1 MKRITIVLLAC
12 LLFLTLAGAVYAD
25 NGRQGKFVMGGSYT
39 LNANENLYGDL
50 VIMGGS
56 AKLEKGSTVNG
67 NVVIMGG
74 SVDIA
79 GTVTESVSM
88 FGGSVHLQTTAIVN
102 KDIITVGGSLTRE
115 EGARVGGDTVE
126 GFRWNWQPNQSGTQ
140 VTPQVSFPE
149 NFWSPL
155 NLFRQM
161 MQAIL
166 TMLGLMA
173 LGVLVVLLLPNQT
186 AQVTQVVA
194 SAPVAS
200 LGVGLLSLVVIP
212 ILMVL
217 LIITCIGPF
226 ILALAALVAGLF
238 GWLAV
243 GLFVGNKILH
253 ALNTKE
259 TSALVAVVLGIALI
273 TLVSEIPCI
282 GWLFGLLIA
291 SLGLGA
297 VILTRFGTTT
307 YPWPAAPTAPVPPAA
322 PSAPQEGAT
331 PTAPKEWHGNI

>member
-12 LLFLTLAGAVYAD
+12 LLFLTLAGAALAD
-25 NGRQGKFVMGGSYT
+25 DGRQGKFVMGGSYT
-39 LNANENLYGDL
+39 LRAGENLYGDL

-56 AKLEKGSTVNG
+56 ANLEKGSTVHG
-67 NVVIMGG
+67 DVVIMGG
-74 SVDIA
+74 SANIA
-79 GTVTESVSM
+79 GMVTNGVAM
-88 FGGSVHLQTTAIVN
+88 FGGSVDIKSTAEIAG
-102 KDIITVGGSLTRE
+102 DIITVGGSLSRE

-126 GFRWNWQPNQSGTQ
+126 GFRWNWQPNREGTR
-140 VTPQVSFPE
+140 VTPEISLPE

-161 MQAIL
+161 IQAIL
-166 TMLGLMA
+166 TVLGLMA

-186 AQVTQVVA
+186 AQVTQVIE
-194 SAPVAS
+194 SAPIAS
-200 LGVGLLSLVVIP
+200 LGVGLLSLVVVP
-212 ILMVL
+212 ILAVL

-253 ALNTKE
+253 GLHTKE
-259 TSALVAVVLGIALI
+259 TSALVAVVLGIAVI

-282 GWLFGLLIA
+282 GWFLGLLVA

-297 VILTRFGTTT
+297 VILTRFGTTS
-307 YPWPAAPTAPVPPAA
+307 YPWPTPPTAPVA
-322 PSAPQEGAT
+322 PSAPQTGAT
-331 PTAPKEWHGNI
+331 PAAPQEWHGNV